1 MALFS
6 MLYELRPRRLL
17 SAQSGDCRGRYGK
30 VGTTSVQ
37 LWFQAFDQK
46 VYTFY
51 MKRIGQS
58 SDYLL
63 EVSLIED
70 EQLQPLLQYLLVAE
84 KEYTFKC
91 PDAQ

>member
-1 MALFS
+1 MF
-6 MLYELRPRRLL
+6 E
-17 SAQSGDCRGRYGK
+17 
-30 VGTTSVQ
+30 TTSVQ